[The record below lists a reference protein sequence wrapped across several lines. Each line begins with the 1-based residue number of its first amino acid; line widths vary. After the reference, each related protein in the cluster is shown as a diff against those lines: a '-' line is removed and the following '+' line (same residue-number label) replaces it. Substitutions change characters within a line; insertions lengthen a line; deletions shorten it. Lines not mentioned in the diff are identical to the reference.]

1 MAGKNISKS
10 TAPGYGK
17 AAASTKGVKVGVN
30 DSNVKLNVPSMKKGG
45 MVGKSKVKKY
55 QMGGTSDTT
64 WKKFEKYAETPKPT
78 SGRKYPSGDL
88 NPSSPNY
95 KGPKGKPG
103 DMFQPIPNYKGRMMK
118 KGGMVGKTASLAKA
132 KKSGSMIKGKK

>member
-1 MAGKNISKS
+1 MAEKNMAKS

-17 AAASTKGVKVGVN
+17 APASTKGVKVGVN

-45 MVGKSKVKKY
+45 IVGKSKLKKY
-55 QMGGTSDTT
+55 QMGGTPDSTFF
-64 WKKFEKYAETPKPT
+64 KKYTEKGTNAT
-78 SGRKYPSGDL
+78 SGKKYPSGDMI
-88 NPSSPNY
+88 PSSPNY
-95 KGPKGKPG
+95 KGPKGKTSMG
-103 DMFQPIPNYKGRMMK
+103 PIKKPMMK